1 MLGGPTV
8 RRIHREREQREASRR
23 DLGDERSSTASAGGH
38 HSVRFRMLEPAVA
51 GRAALPLHTAP
62 ARFAFSLHERSAG
75 VADRAACPLR
85 MADILGLESGDAA
98 AVIDGD
104 LVPITKARVGGR
116 GATYSYEARSG
127 DGLSDLA
134 TRVDRSIHHQLP
146 AIEQWART
154 RGANGRYA
162 PLDRHGP
169 RPSRQS
175 DALIARFVHERLIP
189 ALEQGDDSEHR
200 HISRS
205 RITISHRQVLPRLER
220 SFAFVGSRWYELVP
234 LLRHTAISPGSS
246 ATRARSV
253 SRNQSVVS
261 HGDAATVRPHSR
273 AGGGRDPRLRGVGRP
288 GSVRRPAIPSISHAG
303 GRYFLSRRISQYAIE
318 GRDRKLYCF
327 GEAEFGIQI
336 AGLRP
341 AEVITPYGVRVFTEH
356 YPHMFVDSLGGA
368 LVICM
373 PRSQAY
379 FRSLFRLP
387 LEEALQRHLES
398 ARLTLCAGYVPENS
412 LLHPIHVLGR
422 KTISEGEALLRQLPV
437 YRYSESTW
445 QSTAQRPT
453 EGNARAESA

>member
-8 RRIHREREQREASRR
+8 RGIHRERVQREANRR
-23 DLGDERSSTASAGGH
+23 DLGDERSRAASDGRH
-38 HSVRFRMLEPAVA
+38 HSVRFRMLEPVVA
-51 GRAALPLHTAP
+51 GRAALPLRTAL
-62 ARFAFSLHERSAG
+62 ARFARSLPERSPG
-75 VADRAACPLR
+75 VTDRAACPLR
-85 MADILGLESGDAA
+85 MADILGLESRDAA
-98 AVIDGD
+98 AVIAGD
-104 LVPITKARVGGR
+104 IVPITKARIGGR

-220 SFAFVGSRWYELVP
+220 SFAFVESRWYELVP
-234 LLRHTAISPGSS
+234 FYGTPRYRQLHLRCGKEQFLGIRASSRTATLRRYDRILEQVVEETFGSE
-246 ATRARSV
+246 V
-253 SRNQSVVS
+253 S
-261 HGDAATVRPHSR
+261 
-273 AGGGRDPRLRGVGRP
+273 GGPDLFVDERYRVFRT
-288 GSVRRPAIPSISHAG
+288 PA

-327 GEAEFGIQI
+327 GEAEFSIQI
-336 AGLRP
+336 TGLRP
-341 AEVITPYGVRVFTEH
+341 AEVITSYGVRVFAEH
-356 YPHMFVDSLGGA
+356 YPHIFVDSLGGA

-422 KTISEGEALLRQLPV
+422 TTISEGEARLQRLPI
-437 YRYSESTW
+437 YRYY
-445 QSTAQRPT
+445 QSTAQST
-453 EGNARAESA
+453 A